1 MHVEELVNKKGR
13 EIVSIQA
20 GATVEEAITDM
31 AAKKV
36 SALIVMENDIPVG
49 IFAERDVLRCHL
61 KDRDKPFTEIYVNE
75 AMSSKLIVS
84 ESEDEISAAMAMM
97 IKADIRHLPVIKDKE
112 LIGILTISDL
122 VEHQIGTLTAELHYL
137 QEYITD
143 LHNAELD

>member
-1 MHVEELVNKKGR
+1 MRVEDLLEKKGR
-13 EIVSIQA
+13 EIVSIHA
-20 GATVEEAITDM
+20 SASVEDAITDM
-31 AAKKV
+31 AQKKV
-36 SALIVMENDIPVG
+36 SALIVMEGAIPLG

-61 KDRDKPFTEIYVNE
+61 RDREKPFTGISVRE

-84 ESEDEISAAMAMM
+84 ESEDETSTAMAMM
-97 IKADIRHLPVIKDKE
+97 IKADIRHLPVIKNKE
-112 LIGILTISDL
+112 LIGMLTISDL

>member
-1 MHVEELVNKKGR
+1 MRVEELLKKRGQ

-20 GATVEEAITDM
+20 SATVEEAITDM
-31 AAKKV
+31 AQKQV
-36 SALIVMENDIPVG
+36 SALIVMDNDIPVG

-61 KDRDKPFTEIYVNE
+61 RDRSKPFTEILVSQ
-75 AMSSKLIVS
+75 AMSSDLIVS
-84 ESEDEISAAMAMM
+84 ESEDDISAAMAVM
-97 IKADIRHLPVIKDKE
+97 IKADIRHLPVIKNKK

-143 LHNAELD
+143 LHDAELD

>member
-1 MHVEELVNKKGR
+1 MRVEELLKKRGQ

-20 GATVEEAITDM
+20 SATVEEAITDM
-31 AAKKV
+31 AQKQV
-36 SALIVMENDIPVG
+36 SALIVMDNDIPVG

-61 KDRDKPFTEIYVNE
+61 RDRSKPFTEIRVSQ
-75 AMSSKLIVS
+75 AMSSDLIVS
-84 ESEDEISAAMAMM
+84 ESGDDISAAMAVM
-97 IKADIRHLPVIKDKE
+97 IKADIRHLPVIKNKK